1 MTSRSTGSTSATQA
15 SHCPQVSAL
24 QVLNLRTNA
33 RLSAA
38 AEKNKELST
47 ESHKTQLRNQLLM
60 KCVGELTAISKR
72 KDGTIGQLRHC
83 IQHAEKLT
91 DIPLPPVEQVLLD

>member
-1 MTSRSTGSTSATQA
+1 M
-15 SHCPQVSAL
+15 
-24 QVLNLRTNA
+24 LNLRTNA
-33 RLSAA
+33 RLSAV
-38 AEKNKELST
+38 AEKNKELSA